1 MSIVRDTIEAMP
13 DSPLLEVARI
23 ARATPDVIPL
33 FFGEPDVPTP
43 RFIADAAMKAL
54 HDGRTF
60 YTHNRGIPELRA
72 AIQRYLDRV
81 YGVKVEDERL
91 AVTSSGMSAVQLI
104 CQACLKPGD
113 KAVAITPAWPNVMR
127 AMAISG
133 ADVVETPLHRSA
145 NGWALDMGA
154 LAEACGE
161 GTRMLYIATPANPT
175 GWAISR
181 EEAEA
186 LITFTR
192 ERGIILVADE
202 VYHRIVY
209 DRSAALSFLEVS
221 RPDDALFIVNSF
233 SKSWAMTGWRMGWLV
248 SPTGLSPTIEKLI
261 QFNTSGG
268 QEFLQ
273 YGAIAALDH
282 GEAFI
287 AEFVGRCRQGRAI
300 VSRRLAM
307 MEGVSEIANNGS
319 FYAMF
324 EVDGV
329 EDTVDF
335 CKRLVTEAGLGL
347 APGAAFGAGAETLV
361 RLCYAKSPETLEN
374 AMDRLA
380 RFLQG
385 RSQGVG
391 VRRRA

>member
-13 DSPLLEVARI
+13 DSPLLEVARL
-23 ARATPDVIPL
+23 ARATSDVIPL

-43 RFIADAAMKAL
+43 RFIGDAATKAL
-54 HDGRTF
+54 HEGRTF
-60 YTHNRGIPELRA
+60 YTHNRGIPELRT
-72 AIQRYLDRV
+72 AIQRYLHRV
-81 YGVKVEDERL
+81 YGVSVDDERL

-104 CQACLKPGD
+104 CQACLRPGD
-113 KAVAITPAWPNVMR
+113 KAVVVTPAWPNVMR
-127 AMAISG
+127 AMEISG
-133 ADVVETPLHRSA
+133 AEVLEAPLQRSA
-145 NGWALDMGA
+145 NGWALDMDA
-154 LAEACGE
+154 LDEACGK

-186 LITFTR
+186 LMAFTR
-192 ERGIILVADE
+192 TRGIILVADE

-209 DRSAALSFLEVS
+209 DRPAALSFLEVS

-233 SKSWAMTGWRMGWLV
+233 SKSWAMTGWRMGWMV
-248 SPTGLSPTIEKLI
+248 SPAGLSPTMEKLI

-273 YGAIAALDH
+273 YGAIAALEQ

-287 AEFVGRCRQGRAI
+287 AEFVGRCREGRAI
-300 VSRRLAM
+300 VSRRLAA
-307 MEGVSEIANNGS
+307 MEGVTEIANNGS

-329 EDTVDF
+329 DDTLDF
-335 CKRLVTEAGLGL
+335 CKRLVTEAGIGL
-347 APGAAFGAGAETLV
+347 APGMAFGAGAETLV
-361 RLCYAKSPETLEN
+361 RLCYAKSPENSGKSDGSPCQLF
-374 AMDRLA
+374 ASAA
-380 RFLQG
+380 REA
-385 RSQGVG
+385 
-391 VRRRA
+391 RRRA